1 MNQEVIKERFNAQIK
16 KSSCGQDL
24 IFCHKE
30 ILIDIATYLRDEL
43 KFNFLIDLT
52 CVDYKGYPG
61 RQNMPRFEMV
71 YQFYSHETKQRI
83 TLKVAVEEE
92 SPNIDSLT
100 PIWRAADWYEREVY
114 DMYGIYFRGHKD
126 LRRILMYDEF
136 KGHPLRKDYP
146 LKARQPRIPHE
157 D

>member
-1 MNQEVIKERFNAQIK
+1 MKEEVLKKRFNVEIR
-16 KSSCGQDL
+16 KSGCGQD
-24 IFCHKE
+24 FAYCRKE
-30 ILIDIATYLRDEL
+30 DLLEIAGCLKNDL
-43 KFNFLIDLT
+43 KFAFLIDLT

-61 RQNMPRFEMV
+61 RETMPRFEMV
-71 YQFYSHETKQRI
+71 YHFYAHDTRERM
-83 TLKVAVEEE
+83 TLKVPVEET

-100 PIWRAADWYEREVY
+100 PLWRAADWYEREVY
-114 DMYGIYFRGHKD
+114 DMYGIHFTGHKD
-126 LRRILMYDEF
+126 LRRILMYEEF